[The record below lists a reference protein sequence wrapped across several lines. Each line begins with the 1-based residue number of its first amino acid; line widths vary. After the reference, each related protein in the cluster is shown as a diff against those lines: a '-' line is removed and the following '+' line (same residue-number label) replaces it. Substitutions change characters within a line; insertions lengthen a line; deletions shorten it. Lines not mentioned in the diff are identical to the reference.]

1 MSGIDSFY
9 AVLKVAEVCNLDCPY
24 CYFFHGG
31 DSTFEKNPKFIS
43 PATVR
48 AAGRFLAEGMRDY
61 GVLEVGISLHGGEP
75 LMLGKRRFIELCR
88 ILHDEIS
95 PHGELHLSMQT
106 NGTLIDEEWIDILS
120 AYEIGVGVSLDG
132 PAYINDVFRVDKKG
146 RGSHADVVRG
156 LRKLAEA
163 KSRGLMRGSAV
174 NCVINPDHDAI
185 EIFRHFTDELKLDYF
200 DFAPPIMD
208 WETYDEVTA
217 ARISKFFAELLDL
230 WIERGD
236 PNLGIGVFSDL
247 LPALLTD
254 EGMERRVRNLTNNV
268 PTFTIRSD
276 GMLAPDDALAPKLEL
291 YRDTKHNVATSSLRE
306 FLEAP
311 LWDEIAAV
319 HRLPEG
325 ECQQCKWANL
335 CGGGLAEHRY
345 KPDEGFRNRTT
356 YCESRKRIC
365 EGLYNYVAPVL
376 GADVVD
382 ARLARRAAQP
392 SEIYEAAE

>member
-1 MSGIDSFY
+1 MSEIDSFY

-31 DSTFEKNPKFIS
+31 DSSFEKNPRLIS
-43 PATVR
+43 AKTVA
-48 AAGRFLAEGMRDY
+48 AAGRFLAQGMRDY

-75 LMLGKRRFIELCR
+75 LMLGKRRFVELCR

-132 PAYINDVFRVDKKG
+132 PAYINDANRVDKKG
-146 RGSHADVVRG
+146 RGSHAAVVAG

-163 KSRGLMRGSAV
+163 KGRGLMRGAAV
-174 NCVINPDHDAI
+174 NCVINPNHDAI
-185 EIFRHFTDELKLDYF
+185 EIFRHFTDELNLDYF
-200 DFAPPIMD
+200 DLAPPIMD
-208 WETYDEVTA
+208 WETYDEATA
-217 ARISKFFAELLDL
+217 GRIAKFFDELLQL
-230 WIERGD
+230 WIDRGD
-236 PNLGIGVFSDL
+236 PALGIGVFSDIL
-247 LPALLTD
+247 AALLTD
-254 EGMERRVRNLTNNV
+254 EGLDRRARNLTNNV
-268 PTFTIRSD
+268 PTFTIRSN
-276 GMLAPDDALAPKLEL
+276 GMLAPDDALTPKLEK
-291 YRDTKHNVATSSLRE
+291 YRDTEHNVATSTLRQ

-319 HRLPEG
+319 HSLPDG

-345 KPDEGFRNRTT
+345 KPNEGFRNKTT
-356 YCESRKRIC
+356 YCDSRKRIC
-365 EGLYNYVAPVL
+365 EGLYNYVSPVL

-382 ARLARRAAQP
+382 ARLARGRAQRVKMF
-392 SEIYEAAE
+392 EAAE